1 MTTLFDTRPAEAGSG
16 ASTLGVIGTRQL
28 IAVQTF
34 DIARLTSHPVAIIPS
49 SFVAVTGRGPRDSNE
64 SGKTSFNAATALLL
78 GDPEWR
84 VTGGGVAAVAELLFE
99 PDTAGV
105 AAARY
110 PAAQNGFIVGV
121 FAQPDDVEGTAYT
134 AWMKLSSTPK
144 YLLVRHAPGVHLV
157 MADSDTEQ
165 HRHAPAMWAS
175 LPTASELGAHTYVDT
190 LYGRSPRCL
199 AYVAARGKQRS
210 GPSLL
215 KMDTGAFTPSDIG
228 AALVRLT
235 GRSEALETE
244 RDQRRKLAE
253 QAGEL
258 AETKSDHDHKW
269 AQEEETLRGV
279 RLRTVIREKLAAGQ
293 HLWHQHLARG
303 LLDTLTRRD
312 ALQAELEGA
321 QDRIEECAETLAERR
336 EAETVLADD
345 TEVSERAAKADEAH
359 QLASQRHTEASNK
372 VAVLTSNA
380 AAIRRELSDLEE
392 RGVRDFQL
400 DVTAARAALE
410 TARDERAK
418 ADARAT
424 AMNEKVSVVED
435 QLARAVAGR
444 LGDAGRA
451 IEVLAAAPARI
462 KAIGLLDAVE
472 VADDQR
478 DLWEARLHPWR
489 DAICV
494 PAGTREA
501 ALTALAS
508 NPGSVV
514 ISAPA
519 DALGDSPAMSGGPG
533 VGAQVPDGLLAVPP
547 AAVPF
552 LTRLA
557 ERAHPSETPKVTAAR
572 DPGLGVD
579 IIGGFADPI
588 TGRAHIIATLEQQLR
603 DARGEQQRA
612 ADAAELAR
620 RLHEQAEADLGSA
633 LAAEKYRARA
643 ADLRRLETEDLP
655 TARELEG
662 ERKEDLDRALE
673 SHTQAQ
679 AELRGLQATRMQARK
694 EREDAEKDLSAARTE
709 AAQAQRAL
717 DDTDLGYWV
726 AGFGGT
732 DSEART
738 TLNWA
743 DDPLE
748 ADADRQIARLPGPL
762 DLSLP
767 VERRTRDTLRN
778 RANEC
783 LTEIITKLDIDR
795 GTGHG
800 APTREIAEAVRRREH
815 LADSSGIPLGRD
827 EIGFTGLADAL
838 SQWLLHV
845 QERDELAEEQISTA
859 RHQREAEIT
868 FSEQR
873 LAGLANGLTNIQDS
887 LEQRIE
893 SNLTAIS
900 DALNTLN
907 KKEGFGACLEWEVIR
922 PTGPED
928 NWTWK
933 VVPMWRRSPGG
944 KMLPYNNATNSAQ
957 EKLFSVHLVLAALLA
972 SPNSRGRVLILDEL
986 GDSLGEEHRRDV
998 LTAVSEVAR
1007 EYGIT
1012 VLGTCQDAVMPDA
1025 AAYCGEILYFC
1036 YPSKAE
1042 ALNLP
1047 TRMFGYDHNRERVEL
1062 TAEALLAGRPWA

>member
-1 MTTLFDTRPAEAGSG
+1 MTTLFDTRRAEADSG
-16 ASTLGVIGTRQL
+16 AGALGVIGTRQL
-28 IAVQTF
+28 IAAQTF
-34 DIARLTSHPVAIIPS
+34 DVARLTSHPVAVIPS

-64 SGKTSFNAATALLL
+64 SGKTSFNAAVALLL

-105 AAARY
+105 AATRY
-110 PAAQNGFIVGV
+110 PAAQTGFIVGV
-121 FAQPDDVEGTAYT
+121 FAEPDDVEDTAYT
-134 AWMKLSSTPK
+134 AWVKLSSTPK

-165 HRHAPAMWAS
+165 HRHAPAVWAS
-175 LPTASELGAHTYVDT
+175 LPAASELGAHTYVDT

-215 KMDTGAFTPSDIG
+215 KMDTGAFTPADIG

-253 QAGEL
+253 QTGEL
-258 AETKSDHDHKW
+258 AETKSDHERKW
-269 AQEEETLRGV
+269 AQEEETLQGV
-279 RLRTVIREKLAAGQ
+279 RLRTVIREKLTAGQ

-303 LLDTLTRRD
+303 LLDTLVRRD
-312 ALQAELEGA
+312 ALQAELDGA
-321 QDRIEECAETLAERR
+321 QARIGECAETLAARQAAER
-336 EAETVLADD
+336 VLADD
-345 TEVSERAAKADEAH
+345 TEVAERADKADQAH
-359 QLASQRHTEASNK
+359 QRASQRYTDASNK

-380 AAIRRELSDLEE
+380 AAIRGELADLEE
-392 RGVRDFQL
+392 RGARDFQL
-400 DVTAARAALE
+400 DVTGARTALE
-410 TARDERAK
+410 TSRGQRAK
-418 ADARAT
+418 ADAEAT
-424 AMNEKVSVVED
+424 AMNEKVSAVED
-435 QLARAVAGR
+435 QLTQAAAGR
-444 LGDAGRA
+444 LGDAGRT

-462 KAIGLLDAVE
+462 EAVGLLDAVE
-472 VADDQR
+472 VADDRR

-489 DAICV
+489 GAVCV
-494 PAGTREA
+494 PAGTHEA
-501 ALTALAS
+501 ALS
-508 NPGSVV
+508 G
-514 ISAPA
+514 PA
-519 DALGDSPAMSGGPG
+519 DDPAHTAAMTGEPAA
-533 VGAQVPDGLLAVPP
+533 GARLPDGLLAAPP

-557 ERAHPSETPKVTAAR
+557 ERVHPSETPEVTAAR
-572 DPGLGVD
+572 DRGLGVD
-579 IIGGFADPI
+579 VIGGFAEPI
-588 TGRAHIIATLEQQLR
+588 TGRGHIIAVLEQQLR
-603 DARGEQQRA
+603 DAREEQQRA
-612 ADAAELAR
+612 TDAADLAR
-620 RLHEQAEADLGSA
+620 RVHEQAEADLASA

-655 TARELEG
+655 KARELES
-662 ERKEDLDRALE
+662 ERKDDLDRALE
-673 SHTQAQ
+673 NYTWAQ
-679 AELRGLQATRMQARK
+679 SELRGLEAARTQARK
-694 EREDAEKDLSAARTE
+694 QREDAEKDLSAARTE

-717 DDTDLGYWV
+717 EDTDLSYWV
-726 AGFGGT
+726 AGFGGA
-732 DSEART
+732 DSEARA

-748 ADADRQIARLPGPL
+748 ADADRQIAQLPGPR
-762 DLSLP
+762 DPSRP

-815 LADSSGIPLGRD
+815 LADSSGTPLGRD
-827 EIGFTGLADAL
+827 EIGFTGLADTL
-838 SQWLLHV
+838 SQWLLHMH
-845 QERDELAEEQISTA
+845 ERDELAEEQISTA
-859 RHQREAEIT
+859 RRQREAEIA

-893 SNLTAIS
+893 SNLTAIT

-922 PTGPED
+922 PAGPED
-928 NWTWK
+928 SWTWK

-998 LTAVSEVAR
+998 LTAVSDVAR